1 MYLHLGLRCAT
12 SRGAVQVIYRGTVV
26 KVSGSRLFVKVPD
39 LGGKFQ
45 FGPVPA
51 VSHWYEY
58 QSDTDPGSG
67 AMVEASTYYKKG
79 DTVIVAQIGKIK
91 ENIVVLGKV

>member
-1 MYLHLGLRCAT
+1 M
-12 SRGAVQVIYRGTVV
+12 IYRGTVV

-51 VSHWYEY
+51 VHHWYEDEW
-58 QSDTDPGSG
+58 QADTDPGG
-67 AMVEASTYYKKG
+67 GGQVKVEKNTYYKKG
-79 DTVIVAQIGKIK
+79 DSVIVAQIGKIK